1 MKNQLGYDLK
11 RAVWIAGLVLTV
23 LTAASAGV
31 DRFVIKDHPGGD
43 GDYLNWQT
51 AAPDIQSAIDAANAG
66 DTIWVTNGVYDTG
79 GTVFGAT
86 ITTNRVLIDKAVTVR
101 SVNGPAV
108 TLIEGAPDPD
118 DPSGSGIGLGPAAV
132 RGVYMRSGSALI
144 GFTVTNS
151 ATIRHPTTASMTHRG
166 GGLVMDGANIVVSN
180 CVIVGNAAFSAGGI
194 QADNSSD
201 CFVYDSVIANN
212 RSIYFAG
219 GIRTGSGIAF
229 YRCTITGNHA
239 IGSITGGVH
248 GPASYYE
255 CLIADNQ
262 ADGSGGGAR
271 DAFLYRCIV
280 SNNFADGGTTT
291 GGGILNATAYDTL
304 IIHNTSADGG
314 GAHNSTLYN
323 CRIIENT
330 ANRRGGG
337 VNLCT
342 VYNSRLIGNRQL
354 HTGFDGGGVRESTL
368 YNTLI
373 MGNEAA
379 GSGGG
384 TARMSELYNCTVT
397 GNAGGGVDGGAGGLV
412 INSIVWGNEDWN
424 YDGTVVF
431 TNSLTYPEQVGWAEG
446 NITNAPIFFEAGS
459 GGYGLD
465 HVPGD
470 YRLQSHSPGMNAG
483 IAFDWMTEPQFAGD
497 IRFLDLEGNPRIGRA
512 GVVDM
517 GAYEYVYVF
526 GTIIQMR

>member
-1 MKNQLGYDLK
+1 MKMMFRKTSWYVGSLSVLL
-11 RAVWIAGLVLTV
+11 AVGVAATAG
-23 LTAASAGV
+23 

-43 GDYLNWQT
+43 GNYLTWET
-51 AAPDIQSAIDAANAG
+51 AAADIQSAIDAADAG

-79 GTVFGAT
+79 GRVFGAT

-108 TLIEGAPDPD
+108 TLIEGAPDPE

-166 GGLVMDGANIVVSN
+166 GGIFMDGANIIVSN
-180 CVIVGNAAFSAGGI
+180 CVVVGNAAYTAGGI
-194 QADNSSD
+194 QSDNSSD
-201 CFVYDSVIANN
+201 CHVYDSVIANN
-212 RSIYFAG
+212 RTIYFAG
-219 GIRTGSGIAF
+219 GIRADSGIAF
-229 YRCTITGNHA
+229 HRCTIAGNHA
-239 IGSITGGVH
+239 IGSISGGVH

-262 ADGSGGGAR
+262 ADGSGGGVR
-271 DAFLYRCIV
+271 DAFLYSCIV
-280 SNNFADGGTTT
+280 SNNFADGSTTT

-314 GAHNSTLYN
+314 GSHNSTLYN

-342 VYNSRLIGNRQL
+342 VYNSRIIGNRQL
-354 HTGFDGGGVRESTL
+354 HSSFDGGGVRESTL

-373 MGNEAA
+373 VGNEAA

-384 TARMSELYNCTVT
+384 TARMSKLYNCTVV
-397 GNAGGGVDGGAGGLV
+397 GNAGGGVDGGTDGLV
-412 INSIVWGNEDWN
+412 VNSIVFDNEDWN
-424 YDGTVVF
+424 YDNTVVF
-431 TNSLTYPEQVGWAEG
+431 TNSLTYPEQSGWAEG
-446 NITNAPIFFEAGS
+446 NIAGEPIFFEAGTGS
-459 GGYGLD
+459 GYGLD
-465 HVPGD
+465 HEPGD

-483 IAFDWMTEPQFAGD
+483 VEFDWMTEPQFEGD
-497 IRFLDLEGNPRIGRA
+497 IRYLDLEGNPRIGKA

-517 GAYEYVYVF
+517 GAYEFVYVF
-526 GTIIQMR
+526 GTIFMMR